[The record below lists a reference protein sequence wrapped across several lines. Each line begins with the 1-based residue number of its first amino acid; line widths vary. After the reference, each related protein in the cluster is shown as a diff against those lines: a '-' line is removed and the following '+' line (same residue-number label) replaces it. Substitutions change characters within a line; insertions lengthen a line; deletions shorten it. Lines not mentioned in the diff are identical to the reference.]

1 MFEVPYAVL
10 MVGVKLKDVIVVGCW
25 GKLFNS
31 ELILESL
38 LSRWAIKHE
47 SLTDNKWE

>member
-1 MFEVPYAVL
+1 

-31 ELILESL
+31 EFILESL
-38 LSRWAIKHE
+38 LSRWVIKYE
-47 SLTDNKWE
+47 FLIDNK